1 MKLKAL
7 FILLGIILTS
17 FYYFPFSYVFFPVTN
32 SKMMLAAIG
41 LLILL
46 IKLGENGHQEINKD
60 FFMVSL
66 YALGI
71 SFACLLT
78 IVVNNS
84 TDSAYLSYIVSM
96 WVWTGAA
103 YFIVNYINAIHRRIN
118 VDLVCFYLIAVGVFQ
133 CLLAVLMGMYSPLQE
148 FIDGYFGGGF
158 IEKYKERLHG
168 IGCAFDTAGSRF
180 AVLLTMI
187 AFLLPRMFERKA
199 PRTHIIFLLSSF
211 CFIAVVGNMIG
222 RTTTIGLIMAI
233 CYWICYLLFHKT
245 DYQHAKKK
253 LCLWIGGFVFAMV
266 FISIFL
272 YNFNEQWHDYFRFGF
287 EGFFS
292 LVEKGRW
299 EVSSNE
305 LLKQGM
311 VFPDNFWTWIIGDG
325 YIGGMAWDPYYQGP
339 LWYGYYKGTDAG
351 YSRFLFYFGL
361 IGLIFF
367 ILFMTK
373 VCRVCIKRFPSY
385 QYMFVMILLLNCFI
399 WVKVSTDIFLAF
411 APFLCISKEENN
423 ASLETYNDSV
433 KYYE

>member
-17 FYYFPFSYVFFPVTN
+17 FYYVPFSDVCFPVTN

-245 DYQHAKKK
+245 DYQHAKKQ

-292 LVEKGRW
+292 LAEKGKW
-299 EVSSNE
+299 EVQSNNM
-305 LLKQGM
+305 LMAGL
-311 VFPDNFWTWIIGDG
+311 VFPDNLKCWIIGDG
-325 YIGGMAWDPYYQGP
+325 WMGSMAEDPFYTGE
-339 LWYGYYKGTDAG
+339 LWYGFYMGTDAG

-361 IGLIFF
+361 IGMTAFIIF
-367 ILFMTK
+367 LAK
-373 VCRVCIKRFPSY
+373 VSFVCAKYSPNLKL
-385 QYMFVMILLLNCFI
+385 MFWIIFLLNLII
-399 WVKVSTDIFLAF
+399 WCKVSTDIFLVF
-411 APFLCISKEENN
+411 APFLCLGNQTNSQTTVEERFVK
-423 ASLETYNDSV
+423 SV
-433 KYYE
+433 S